1 MCGEPGCGSYRP
13 FGDKT
18 VREMAKENQQ
28 RGPSVTLVIYDE
40 THRLSAE
47 DLREHQ

>member
-18 VREMAKENQQ
+18 VREMAQENQG
-28 RGPSVTLVIYDE
+28 RGPSAPLVIYDE
-40 THRLSAE
+40 AHLWSAE
-47 DLREHQ
+47 DVG